1 MSRLLEKTD
10 ERYDGVGVREMVV
23 NTVAIARVSDRSVRE
38 RKTDVLLVVPDGDS
52 QALLPGAGEM
62 SSARY
67 QIHWAASQWYA
78 ASRRTTCP
86 IAGNGK

>member
-1 MSRLLEKTD
+1 
-10 ERYDGVGVREMVV
+10 MVV
-23 NTVAIARVSDRSVRE
+23 NAVTVARVSNRSVRE
-38 RKTDVLLVVPDGDS
+38 RKSDVLLVVLEGDS
-52 QALLPGAGEM
+52 QDTCLKPPHAGET